1 MPSALDFRDDAG
13 ARGLSLAAAALVGL
27 GGTLAA
33 ALVTGVAV
41 AHAVSTFTGLAAI
54 VFVLYHRHGDRPAFG
69 IANVITLLR
78 LGLVGVLV
86 VGLAADGLGPNA
98 WTPGLLAL
106 LALALDGLDGHVAR
120 RTGRASAFGA
130 RFDVEVDAGLLAVS
144 TLLLVAW
151 GKVDA
156 LALLLPALRP
166 VFVLAGRA
174 FPWLKRPLPP
184 SGRRKAAGALTG
196 ACVLAALLPPVPPEL
211 AGAGAAACL
220 AVLAASFA
228 TDVARLWRRRR
239 HSVRRLQ
246 GFCVAGKPP
255 LTSIGSKRKTLQNRA
270 GGGAAG
276 APGLRPARL
285 PAPEPISR

>member
-1 MPSALDFRDDAG
+1 MPTASNPYDDFG

-41 AHAVSTFTGLAAI
+41 PHAGSTFAILAAI
-54 VFVLYHRHGDRPAFG
+54 VFALYHRHGDRPAFG
-69 IANVITLLR
+69 VANAITLLR

-86 VGLAADGLGPNA
+86 VGLAAGGPGPNV

-106 LALALDGLDGHVAR
+106 LALALDGLDGYAAR
-120 RTGRASAFGA
+120 RTRRASAFGA
-130 RFDVEVDAGLLAVS
+130 RFDVEVDAGLLLAA

-151 GKVDA
+151 GKLGA
-156 LALLLPALRP
+156 WTLLLPALRP
-166 VFVLAGRA
+166 AFVLAGRA
-174 FPWLKRPLPP
+174 FPWLERPLPP

-196 ACVLAALLPPVPPEL
+196 ACVLAALLPPVPPGL
-211 AGAGAAACL
+211 AGAGAAACS

-228 TDVARLWRRRR
+228 IDVAWLWRRRR
-239 HSVRRLQ
+239 HSARRLQ
-246 GFCVAGKPP
+246 GFCVVGKPP
-255 LTSIGSKRKTLQNRA
+255 STSIGPERKTLQNRA